1 MRIILFVILA
11 FFCGLKPL
19 FAQKI
24 NADYKLHIRKAS
36 SEIHI
41 DGVLDEKAWED
52 AEVAT
57 DFYMITPMD
66 TSFAQVRT
74 DVRMSYDEQ
83 HLYLIVVNYHAVD
96 GPYMVESLRRDFNFG
111 KNDNFL
117 LFMDPFEDLTNGFYF

>member
-1 MRIILFVILA
+1 MRISFLIILA
-11 FFCGLKPL
+11 FICGLKPL

-66 TSFAQVRT
+66 TSFAQEVSGQRNCF
-74 DVRMSYDEQ
+74 
-83 HLYLIVVNYHAVD
+83 LY
-96 GPYMVESLRRDFNFG
+96 G
-111 KNDNFL
+111 
-117 LFMDPFEDLTNGFYF
+117 LFPKYRGQDRANPSG